1 MPGIANVH
9 EDTTVE
15 TLVYNLTVTDSD
27 PVTCYLT
34 NTVPVDAPFIL
45 KRHLTTPGK
54 KNPKKEFYF
63 NKTYIIVNSL
73 KH

>member
-1 MPGIANVH
+1 MSGIGHVH

-15 TLVYNLTVTDSD
+15 TLVYNLTVTDSH

-45 KRHLTTPGK
+45 KLHLTTSGK
-54 KNPKKEFYF
+54 
-63 NKTYIIVNSL
+63 T
-73 KH
+73 

>member
-1 MPGIANVH
+1 MLEDMPGIATVH

-45 KRHLTTPGK
+45 KLHLTTSGK
-54 KNPKKEFYF
+54 TSPKIE
-63 NKTYIIVNSL
+63 S
-73 KH
+73 